1 MLNYKKVELIGHK
14 KVIAC
19 GKNEKNYIF
28 VKVEKKL
35 KYLCRNTSY

>member
-19 GKNEKNYIF
+19 GKNEKKLHF
-28 VKVEKKL
+28 CESGKKA
-35 KYLCRNTSY
+35 